1 MIVSVKDLGQDILNK
16 YLHYSAGCVLFT
28 CPAFIFV
35 SYLIATYLKG
45 IPHAIKPN
53 VEANRFELIPITKDS
68 QISKAFCSPNKTGAM
83 SILNWINENDKQLA
97 STDLTVQPEAKF
109 FR

>member
-1 MIVSVKDLGQDILNK
+1 M
-16 YLHYSAGCVLFT
+16 
-28 CPAFIFV
+28 

-83 SILNWINENDKQLA
+83 SILNWINENDIELA
-97 STDLTVQPEAKF
+97 SADLSVQPEAKF
-109 FR
+109 FK

>member
-1 MIVSVKDLGQDILNK
+1 M
-16 YLHYSAGCVLFT
+16 
-28 CPAFIFV
+28 
-35 SYLIATYLKG
+35 SYLITSVIGG

-53 VEANRFELIPITKDS
+53 VEKNRFELIPIQRDS

-83 SILNWINENDKQLA
+83 SILNWINDNDKQLA
-97 STDLTVQPEAKF
+97 SKGLEVQPEARY